1 MNIKEVEKILNDFIL
16 NEEKILIQCIPD
28 VERPKI
34 YIKIFK
40 KDINEY
46 MHFELVEKI
55 KKHNLHLDKNI
66 SFILME
72 NNFGDT
78 QKISSE
84 TINNYLNYTKEN
96 CFNDIV
102 FDKSVV
108 SASNFDFQYFCKFNK
123 NFFTEDEIKQFT
135 LSLSIKYKYIQE
147 YRIINNEILAIEYNS
162 KVREESEIEYK

>member
-16 NEEKILIQCIPD
+16 NEEKILIQCILD

-72 NNFGDT
+72 NDFGDK
-78 QKISSE
+78 QIISSE
-84 TINNYLNYTKEN
+84 TVNSYFNYTKEN
-96 CFNDIV
+96 CFNDIIINNKTLSV
-102 FDKSVV
+102 SKFDYK
-108 SASNFDFQYFCKFNK
+108 YFCKFNK
-123 NFFTEDEIKQFT
+123 NFFTKDEIKNFAFNLAT
-135 LSLSIKYKYIQE
+135 KINHIKD
-147 YRIINNEILAIEYNS
+147 YRIITKNVLAIEYNLS
-162 KVREESEIEYK
+162 SDV